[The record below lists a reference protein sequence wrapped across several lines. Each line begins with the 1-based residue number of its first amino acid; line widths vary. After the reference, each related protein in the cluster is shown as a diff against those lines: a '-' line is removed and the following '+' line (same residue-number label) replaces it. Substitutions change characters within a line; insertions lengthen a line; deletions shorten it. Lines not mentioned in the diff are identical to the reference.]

1 MANFTPSGKV
11 RIGRVPFDNSYRH
24 TMTFA
29 SVADQT
35 AFFSSCCNQAF
46 EKDTYTYIR
55 MNNAIRVQFNAE
67 ALYTYDY
74 VMYQNANYGNKWF
87 YAFIVGV
94 NYINENTTELELE
107 LDVMQTW
114 YFDYTL
120 VQGFVERE
128 HVNDDTVGVHLNPEP
143 EMPFNLICKTKYRD
157 PDFQGALAV
166 VQTNATPHYGTDPL
180 SPISP
185 DGAPNGNE
193 PVSGG
198 IYSNCLSGCAFYAFY
213 PDEPQQWDSSLY
225 GFLRDMN
232 RSGSAESIS
241 NIFLFPAH
249 FLNGAHPDGSYSGDS
264 ANSNDS
270 WKGYRVSTGMGAGIE
285 QKQFSRPTS
294 LDNGFVPHNNKLFTY
309 PYCFARV
316 EDNAGHY
323 TEWKYELW
331 AKRNSPGLGTDF
343 TYDVVV
349 PLDPDAT
356 AFVIPLDYDG
366 ESANY
371 ETCLTFPCTAKSS
384 WNYSAYQTWSA
395 QNHLANVFNGLASV
409 AAIAIP
415 AAKGISL
422 ASGALGV
429 GVRSAGNI
437 AARGGTPAS
446 AGNILKAAG
455 EHALNSMQASDF
467 TMMGGGALGLGN
479 LDANISRQSKVPNT
493 VRGSASGNSL
503 YGINMMTYNIK
514 AMVLQEEFARII
526 DGFFDMYGYQ
536 VDSVKVPNRTGR
548 PYWNYVKMQNSC
560 HRGNVPSDQMDKINR
575 IYDTG
580 ITFWHT
586 ADVGNYS
593 LDNTI

>member
-24 TMTFA
+24 TMTFSNVQA
-29 SVADQT
+29 QT
-35 AFFSSCCNQAF
+35 EFFSSCCTQAF

-55 MNNAIRVQFNAE
+55 MNNSIRVQFNAE
-67 ALYTYDY
+67 SLYTYDY
-74 VMYQNANYGNKWF
+74 VMYQNSNYGNKWF

-94 NYINENTTELELE
+94 NYINENTTELVLE

-128 HVNDDTVGVHLNPEP
+128 HVNNDAVGANLNPEP
-143 EMPFNLICKTKYRD
+143 EMPFNLICQNKYTD
-157 PDFQGALAV
+157 PDFHDVYAV
-166 VQTNATPHYGTDPL
+166 VQTNATPHYGGDT
-180 SPISP
+180 PIDP
-185 DGAPNGNE
+185 DGVPNGNE

-198 IYSNCLSGCAFYAFY
+198 LYSNCLSGCAYYAFY
-213 PDEPQQWDSSLY
+213 PDEPQQWDTSLY

-241 NIFLFPAH
+241 NIFLFPQY
-249 FLNGAHPDGSYSGDS
+249 FLVGAHPNGDFSGDS
-264 ANSNDS
+264 ANSKDS
-270 WKGYRVSTGMGAGIE
+270 WKGYRVQTGLDARAA
-285 QKQFSRPTS
+285 QRTHQRPTTQ
-294 LDNGFVPHNNKLFTY
+294 GGGYVPHNNKLFTY

-331 AKRNSPGLGTDF
+331 NPTVSQGT
-343 TYDVVV
+343 TLYRYNVYV

-356 AFVIPLDYDG
+356 AFVVPSSYDG
-366 ESANY
+366 EAMNF
-371 ETCLTFPCTAKSS
+371 ECCLTFPCTAKAS

-395 QNHLANVFNGLASV
+395 QNHLANTFNALASV
-409 AAIAIP
+409 AAIAVP
-415 AAKGISL
+415 AARGIEL
-422 ASGALGV
+422 ASSALGV
-429 GVRSAGNI
+429 GIRSA
-437 AARGGTPAS
+437 AALEARGATAAS
-446 AGNILKAAG
+446 AGNILRASGA
-455 EHALNSMQASDF
+455 HAINSLSQTEKGMAV
-467 TMMGGGALGLGN
+467 GGAMGLGN
-479 LDANISRQSKVPNT
+479 LMATISRQSKIPNT

-503 YGINMMTYNIK
+503 FGVEHMTYNIK
-514 AMVLQEEFARII
+514 AMVMQEEFARII

-536 VDSVKVPNRTGR
+536 VDRVKIPNRTGR
-548 PYWNYVKMQNSC
+548 TSWNYVKMQNSC

-575 IYDTG
+575 IYDAG

-586 ADVGNYS
+586 SDVGNYS
-593 LDNTI
+593 LNNAIV